1 MKLLE
6 KFENFI
12 VLVFLGMMFVILL
25 FQIILRYFFNHP
37 LIWSEELAR
46 YLFVWVAFIGASFGV
61 RDSSHIKLTVI
72 FNFFSKKLRTVI
84 SASTNIVCILFFI
97 YLIPDS
103 IRLAADQFSVASS
116 AIGLP
121 MGLVFLAVPVGF
133 VLMSIRLLIDTIGLF
148 RKTTQ

>member
-25 FQIILRYFFNHP
+25 FQIILRYFFNYP

-72 FNFFSKKLRTVI
+72 FNFFPRKLKIVI
-84 SASTNIVCILFFI
+84 SALTNIVCVLFFL

-103 IRLAADQFSVASS
+103 IKLAIEQFSIASS

-121 MGLVFLAVPVGF
+121 MGLVFLAIPVGF
-133 VLMSIRLLIDTIGLF
+133 VLMSIRLLTNTIGLF

>member
-1 MKLLE
+1 MKLLK

-12 VLVFLGMMFVILL
+12 VLSFLGIMFVILF
-25 FQIILRYFFNHP
+25 FQIMLRYFFNHP

-61 RDSSHIKLTVI
+61 RDSSHINLTVI
-72 FNFFSKKLRTVI
+72 FNIFPKNLRTVI
-84 SASTNIVCILFFI
+84 RIITNLVCIIFFV

-103 IRLAADQFSVASS
+103 IKLTIEQFSIASS

-133 VLMSIRLLIDTIGLF
+133 VLMSIRLLINTIKLF
-148 RKTTQ
+148 HKTT